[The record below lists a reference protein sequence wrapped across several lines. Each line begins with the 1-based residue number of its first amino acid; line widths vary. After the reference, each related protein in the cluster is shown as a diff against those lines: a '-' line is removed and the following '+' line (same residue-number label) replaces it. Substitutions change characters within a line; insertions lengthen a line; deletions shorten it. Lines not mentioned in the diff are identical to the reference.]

1 MSQISGTATVNLLLI
16 YHIIILLVM
25 YLIVLPMIL
34 QDNQVL
40 VVGSQDSFDFSVNK
54 KNGDEGVYI

>member
-1 MSQISGTATVNLLLI
+1 
-16 YHIIILLVM
+16 M

-54 KNGDEGVYI
+54 KNGDEGMYIIDGALNWF

>member
-1 MSQISGTATVNLLLI
+1 MHHQLTCYLYV